1 MLILLRFL
9 RPYRATLLLVLALAL
24 GQAISNLYLPNLMA
38 NIVDH
43 GIVTHNIAY
52 IWTTGS
58 LMLLISLGSIVCALV
73 GILYASRVATGFG
86 KRVRASIFSHVARFS
101 LAEVDRVGTA
111 ALITHTTNDT
121 TQLQGVLVTM
131 LNMMLT
137 APITLVGGI
146 VLAINQDAGLA
157 WTFVVALPLLIVV
170 IVLLMRRTIPLFT
183 VIQGRLDTLNLI
195 LNENL
200 AGVRVIR
207 AFNRDAHEARRFDQA
222 SIDLTRISITVNRL
236 VASLMPILLFVLNVS
251 EVAILWFGAIRID
264 QGQMQIGSLFAF
276 LQYAMQI
283 MFALLMVSMM
293 IALLPRAVAS
303 AARIQRVLAIV
314 PAISDAPTAQPAAQ
328 PGHSSERRLQFQQV
342 TFSYT
347 GAQEPAL
354 VDISFEARPGQ
365 VTAIIGGTGA
375 GKSTLVGLI
384 PRFYDVSGGRVL
396 VDGVDVR
403 ALGQQD
409 LRARIGFVAQK
420 TVLFSGTVAQ
430 NMRFGDSEASPAH
443 IERAARIAQASEF
456 IANLPGGFEAG
467 LAQGG
472 ANLSGGQRQRLSI
485 ARALVRR
492 PAIYIFDDSFSALD
506 FKTEASLRAALRE
519 EIRDAIVLLV
529 TQRVSTAMDAD
540 QILVLDE
547 GRMVGCGSHPA
558 LLQSCEVYRE
568 IVASQLS
575 AEEIA

>member
-1 MLILLRFL
+1 MLTLSRFL

-24 GQAISNLYLPNLMA
+24 GQALSNLYLPNLMA

-52 IWTTGS
+52 IWTTGG

-131 LNMMLT
+131 LNMMIT

-157 WTFVVALPLLIVV
+157 WTFVVALPLLVVV

-222 SIDLTRISITVNRL
+222 SVDLTGISITVNRL

-303 AARIQRVLAIV
+303 AARIQRVLQIV
-314 PAISDAPTAQPAAQ
+314 PAINDAPTAQPGAQ
-328 PGHSSERRLQFQQV
+328 PGHSSERSLEFQQV
-342 TFSYT
+342 TFRYT

-403 ALGQQD
+403 ALEQQD

-420 TVLFSGTVAQ
+420 TVLFSGTIAQ
-430 NMRFGDSEASPAH
+430 NMHFGDSEASPAH

-456 IANLPGGFEAG
+456 IAHLPGGFEAE
-467 LAQGG
+467 LARGG

-547 GRMVGCGSHPA
+547 GRMVGCGSHPV

-568 IVASQLS
+568 IVTSQLS